1 MTSLLA
7 RLGERRVRILFRWS
21 LWLKALLSLSEIL
34 GGLALEFV
42 GNTTIVGLARA
53 LTRNEL
59 LEDPHDWIANFLL
72 DQAHRFSVD
81 QQSFAAFF
89 LLSHGAVKLVLVAG
103 VLAGI
108 GWAYPAFMIA
118 LVLLIA
124 YQGYR
129 LIFLGFSLWLS
140 WLTILDIVILI
151 LTWHEYRL
159 HRAAAEATSSGV

>member
-42 GNTTIVGLARA
+42 GNATIVGLARA
-53 LTRNEL
+53 LTRSEL
-59 LEDPHDWIANFLL
+59 LEDPNDRIANFLL

-159 HRAAAEATSSGV
+159 HRAAEAASSET

>member
-7 RLGERRVRILFRWS
+7 RIGERRVRIVFRWS
-21 LWLKALLSLSEIL
+21 LWLKALLSLMEIL

-42 GNTTIVGLARA
+42 SNATIVGLAQA
-53 LTRNEL
+53 LTTSEL
-59 LEDPHDWIANFLL
+59 LQDPRDRLASFLL

-81 QQSFAAFF
+81 KQSFAAFF

-118 LVLLIA
+118 LVLLIG

-129 LIFLGFSLWLS
+129 LIFLGFSLWLA
-140 WLTILDIVILI
+140 WLTILDIVILY

-159 HRAAAEATSSGV
+159 RREAEAASSET

>member
-1 MTSLLA
+1 MTSLFA

-21 LWLKALLSLSEIL
+21 LWLKALLSLMEIL
-34 GGLALEFV
+34 GGLVLEFV
-42 GNTTIVGLARA
+42 SNATILGLART

-59 LEDPHDWIANFLL
+59 LQDPNDWIANFLL
-72 DQAHRFSVD
+72 NQAHRFSLN

-118 LVLLIA
+118 LVLLIG

-140 WLTILDIVILI
+140 WLTVLDIVILI

-159 HRAAAEATSSGV
+159 HRAAEAASSET